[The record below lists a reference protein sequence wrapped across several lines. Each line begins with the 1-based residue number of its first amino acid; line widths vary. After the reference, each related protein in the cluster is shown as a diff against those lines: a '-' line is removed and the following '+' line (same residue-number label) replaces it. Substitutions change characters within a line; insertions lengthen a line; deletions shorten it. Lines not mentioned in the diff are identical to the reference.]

1 MEFINEYSQIR
12 WKRNNTYTFFKRII
26 DICGSIIGIII
37 FSPLLLVVAIAIKLE
52 EPSSPI
58 IYSQW
63 RMGKYSQ
70 KFRMYKFRSMY
81 VNADERLQEIKQYNE
96 KQNNIMFK
104 MKNDPRVTKVGKVI
118 RKLSLDELPQF
129 FNVLKGEMSL
139 VGPRPPLEHEVEQYD
154 PFDVQRLLIK
164 PGCTGLWQVTG
175 RNNLTFKEMIKLD
188 VYYIQK
194 QSLIFDCY
202 LIIKTIKVMFLPND
216 VY

>member
-1 MEFINEYSQIR
+1 
-12 WKRNNTYTFFKRII
+12 
-26 DICGSIIGIII
+26 
-37 FSPLLLVVAIAIKLE
+37 
-52 EPSSPI
+52 
-58 IYSQW
+58 
-63 RMGKYSQ
+63 MGKYSQ

>member
-63 RMGKYSQ
+63 RMGKYSK

>member
-1 MEFINEYSQIR
+1 MEKKQHLY
-12 WKRNNTYTFFKRII
+12 FFKRII